1 MVDTAETGDRG
12 DLRFRECQPFF
23 DGTEGL
29 NPFYSAS
36 ESISLEPSMTV
47 GAKPSIS
54 RRKLMALT
62 AIRARCSNC
71 GYGRGV
77 C

>member
-12 DLRFRECQPFF
+12 DLRFECQPFF
-23 DGTEGL
+23 DVTEGL
-29 NPFYSAS
+29 YPFCSAS

-47 GAKPSIS
+47 GAKPGIS

-62 AIRARCSNC
+62 ALRARCSNC
-71 GYGRGV
+71 GHGRGV